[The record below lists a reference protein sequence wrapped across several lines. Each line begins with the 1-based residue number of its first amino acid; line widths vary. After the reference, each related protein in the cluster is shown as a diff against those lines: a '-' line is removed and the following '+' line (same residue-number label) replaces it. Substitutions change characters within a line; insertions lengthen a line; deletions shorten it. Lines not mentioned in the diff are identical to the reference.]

1 MAAKIEKIF
10 LGNPES
16 PKLMDVNNTSP
27 VCIAFYGR
35 VSTDHENQV
44 KSLQNQVE
52 SFFFAKAKHGNWKV
66 VDVYADAAVIIGLK
80 TLRLKKC
87 QKHAAF

>member
-52 SFFFAKAKHGNWKV
+52 SFFCKSQTWKLES
-66 VDVYADAAVIIGLK
+66 DRCLC
-80 TLRLKKC
+80 R
-87 QKHAAF
+87 